1 MWTSTWM
8 HWVLLVD
15 RTRWPTPAWTSC
27 SKSPLH
33 LLLQPVSSRLQF
45 ILSLSA
51 WLTRLQLRLH
61 DWKTMKMILF
71 AHTHTQS
78 HEHSQARTCMH
89 IQACMRTHHNTHSL
103 SLHLS
108 QSFPSPP
115 ICSIMFLLVCTRK
128 SDWSV
133 GFLLVM
139 LAAKVQDCWH
149 CHSKSILFKG
159 TVLLMLIIVII
170 PCQLCNYQK
179 TRVK

>member
-61 DWKTMKMILF
+61 DWETMKMILF
-71 AHTHTQS
+71 ARTHTQS
-78 HEHSQARTCMH
+78 WVLT
-89 IQACMRTHHNTHSL
+89 NTHMQAHAGMHAHTPQDTFSL
-103 SLHLS
+103 SLSLS
-108 QSFPSPP
+108 LSASLSVFSFTPNLFRNVLTCVYQKIWLICWLSPG
-115 ICSIMFLLVCTRK
+115 R
-128 SDWSV
+128 V
-133 GFLLVM
+133 G
-139 LAAKVQDCWH
+139 
-149 CHSKSILFKG
+149 SKS
-159 TVLLMLIIVII
+159 TRLLTLS
-170 PCQLCNYQK
+170 
-179 TRVK
+179 